1 MLLSILREDF
11 DCLKQTECIK
21 VFKMI
26 NFTTHHN
33 QEGVI
38 TLCSKDMNI
47 EKNEETIFTFNLYF
61 FVSINVILSLTAMS
75 GNILILIALQKD
87 SPLHP
92 PSKLLFRCLSFTDLC
107 VGLISQP
114 IFVTYLMMVK
124 NKNWDIC
131 RITEGLAYALST
143 VLCGESISILTAI
156 SVDRLLALLLRL
168 RYRQVVTLTRVRI
181 FVIISWITNI
191 AFSLTYM
198 LDKQFFFIG
207 GCACIW
213 LCLSISTCC
222 YAKIYFTLRHHQA
235 QIQSDL
241 RGDNLGTSG
250 INMARYKNTVSSTS
264 WIHLALLVCYVPY
277 TIATAVS
284 TLGVLSLSNV
294 SAWNITGI
302 LVFFNSSLN
311 PFLYCWK
318 ISEVRQAVKATI
330 RQMNIFSH
338 NE

>member
-1 MLLSILREDF
+1 MRLYP
-11 DCLKQTECIK
+11 
-21 VFKMI
+21 KMT
-26 NFTTHHN
+26 NFTEHQN
-33 QEGVI
+33 QEGII
-38 TLCSKDMNI
+38 TLCSEATNI
-47 EKNEETIFTFNLYF
+47 EKNEETIFVFNPYF
-61 FVSINVILSLTAMS
+61 FVSVNVILSLTTLS
-75 GNILILIALQKD
+75 GNILILFALQKD

-114 IFVTYLMMVK
+114 IFVTYLMVVK

-131 RITEGLAYALST
+131 RITEGLAYALSA
-143 VLCGESISILTAI
+143 VLCGESISTLTAI

-191 AFSLTYM
+191 AFSMTYM
-198 LDKQFFFIG
+198 LDKNVFFIG
-207 GCACIW
+207 GCVWIW

-222 YAKIYFTLRHHQA
+222 YAKIYFSLRHHQA
-235 QIQSDL
+235 QIQSH
-241 RGDNLGTSG
+241 RGDNPGTSG
-250 INMARYKNTVSSTS
+250 INMALYKNTVSSAL
-264 WIHLALLVCYVPY
+264 WIHSALLVCYVPY

-284 TLGVLSLSNV
+284 TLGVLSPSNIAATAV
-294 SAWNITGI
+294 TGI
-302 LVFFNSSLN
+302 LIFFNSSLN

-318 ISEVRQAVKATI
+318 IREVRQAVKATV
-330 RQMNIFSH
+330 RQINIFAH